1 MKMCPLV
8 AEGGP
13 PASIAQLDRAS
24 RPRRNRKRFAQA
36 DWVDGSSPSAGFLEE
51 MKMGK
56 RTPKLPMGGAGW
68 REAKRQIKQRERIAE
83 KGKQKRRRK

>member
-1 MKMCPLV
+1 
-8 AEGGP
+8 
-13 PASIAQLDRAS
+13 
-24 RPRRNRKRFAQA
+24 
-36 DWVDGSSPSAGFLEE
+36 